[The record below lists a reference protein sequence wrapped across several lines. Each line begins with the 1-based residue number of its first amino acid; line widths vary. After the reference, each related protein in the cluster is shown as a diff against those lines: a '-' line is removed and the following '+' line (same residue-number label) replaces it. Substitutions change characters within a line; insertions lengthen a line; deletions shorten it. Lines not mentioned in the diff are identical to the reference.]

1 MSPDLQASEGGDA
14 QAPPNKRKALW
25 TIAKLVLG
33 LGLVGLVVWVLGPD
47 LSELGE
53 RATIHPGWLAVGFV
67 GTTLASIVTAA
78 RWKLI
83 AETMGGARL
92 PFIAYLYGMVITRLL
107 AYFAPSLAM
116 DLVGRGV
123 ALRNAG
129 SDRSLGHSATQ
140 IVVERLLDGLL
151 PGFVLVGIVGAQ
163 ALGTGLDPAVLV
175 GVTLLAFFVASAPLL
190 APMARI
196 ALKLFARIRRKE
208 NISTEVELAPKTAW
222 AVAGLSVAR
231 FACIV
236 LQFGAVAL
244 GIGLS
249 IPWVD
254 MALATPVAQLA
265 SIVGITPGALGF
277 QEAGW
282 AGAFSWLGYD
292 GVDSSLYILAQRACV
307 LAYFAVL
314 SALCWPF
321 ARRQRRAASVD
332 A

>member
-1 MSPDLQASEGGDA
+1 MSEADPPPDPGT
-14 QAPPNKRKALW
+14 APARRKTLW
-25 TIAKLVLG
+25 TIAKLALG
-33 LGLVGLVVWVLGPD
+33 IGLVGLVVWALGPD
-47 LSELGE
+47 LGELRD
-53 RATIHPGWLAVGFV
+53 RAEIRPLGLALGFV
-67 GTTLASIVTAA
+67 GTLLASVVTAA

-151 PGFVLVGIVGAQ
+151 PGFVLVGILAAQ
-163 ALGTGLDPAVLV
+163 ALELSIAPGILIGA
-175 GVTLLAFFVASAPLL
+175 TLLAFFLASAPLL
-190 APMARI
+190 APMARV
-196 ALKLFARIRRKE
+196 ALALFARLRRKE
-208 NISTEVELAPKTAW
+208 NISTDVELSPKTAW
-222 AVAGLSVAR
+222 SVAALSIAR

-236 LQFGAVAL
+236 LQFGAVAW

-282 AGAFSWLGYD
+282 AGAFAWLGYD
-292 GVDSSLYILAQRACV
+292 EVDSSLYILAQRACV
-307 LAYFAVL
+307 LGYFAVL
-314 SALCWPF
+314 SGLLWPL
-321 ARRQRRAASVD
+321 ARRQRLAAPSHD
-332 A
+332 